1 MSYDPASLFWKD
13 RSKFD
18 KYVSKLYS
26 HGGAEKEAEDNGS
39 ESSDSEAEQKKKKKD
54 KKKSKKEN
62 ESKKKEKVTEAP
74 KIVSAPVKPTKP
86 AVVADFISFDSV
98 PQSQPATN
106 NLLDGFSDFQDGF
119 GQTVAPNNQNDGFQD
134 FVGAN

>member
-13 RSKFD
+13 KSKFD
-18 KYVSKLYS
+18 KYVNKLYS
-26 HGGAEKEAEDNGS
+26 HGGVEKEEEDNGS

-62 ESKKKEKVTEAP
+62 DSKKKEKVTEAP

-98 PQSQPATN
+98 PQS
-106 NLLDGFSDFQDGF
+106 
-119 GQTVAPNNQNDGFQD
+119 
-134 FVGAN
+134 